1 MEEKRMVINIIGTVI
16 GALVLAAGI
25 YYLRKE
31 KGDPESRKIY
41 GIVSAVG
48 GVLFIVMLVRLILAV
63 C

>member
-1 MEEKRMVINIIGTVI
+1 MVINIIGTVI

-31 KGDPESRKIY
+31 KDDPESRKIY
-41 GIVSAVG
+41 SIVSAVG

>member
-1 MEEKRMVINIIGTVI
+1 MDKTC
-16 GALVLAAGI
+16 ALVLAAGI

-31 KGDPESRKIY
+31 KDDPESRKIY

>member
-16 GALVLAAGI
+16 VALVLAAGI

-31 KGDPESRKIY
+31 KDDPESRKIY